1 MVLPSVQKV
10 GILDELPKLIQKLIS
25 TRVDLSD
32 LDKYFTWLE
41 KNDIDFDFLGYE
53 NMEKEFF
60 YPGGILVDVDI
71 SDSKM
76 KLFLEKNS
84 SLFSELARLY
94 VEKMKN

>member
-1 MVLPSVQKV
+1 
-10 GILDELPKLIQKLIS
+10 
-25 TRVDLSD
+25 
-32 LDKYFTWLE
+32 
-41 KNDIDFDFLGYE
+41 
-53 NMEKEFF
+53 MEKEFF